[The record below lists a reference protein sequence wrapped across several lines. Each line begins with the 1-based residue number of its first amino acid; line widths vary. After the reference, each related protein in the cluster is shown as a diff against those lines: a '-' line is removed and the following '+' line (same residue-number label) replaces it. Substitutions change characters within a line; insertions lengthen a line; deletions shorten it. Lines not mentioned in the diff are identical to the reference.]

1 MVSCGEDYRVILASE
16 FLLLAE
22 KTTRKKIKEATV
34 HRAYKGMKKK
44 MVSLNLPLQEVDTK
58 NDCLLGPLSSLTL
71 STACNAMTRSKMTV
85 KKNSREIIPG
95 IKVAHQTSH
104 QVHVAA
110 QNSLVA
116 QQLRNSA
123 MKEATAAW
131 KAELDLK
138 FKGEPHETMKKQII
152 DSINTKPQYKGHVK
166 V

>member
-1 MVSCGEDYRVILASE
+1 
-16 FLLLAE
+16 
-22 KTTRKKIKEATV
+22 
-34 HRAYKGMKKK
+34 
-44 MVSLNLPLQEVDTK
+44 
-58 NDCLLGPLSSLTL
+58 
-71 STACNAMTRSKMTV
+71 
-85 KKNSREIIPG
+85 
-95 IKVAHQTSH
+95 VAHQTSH

-123 MKEATAAW
+123 IKEATAAW